1 MCFFAIGL
9 FSHAEGAKD
18 LIECLLWRDLS
29 TGDVG
34 EVVEGE
40 TEIFGKEVAAELV
53 VEAVDDAEE
62 AFMSQGEGFVVT
74 GVGDDDVIGIGGQ
87 TGMLRF
93 FKDSPFQV
101 VYALPCLCT
110 DHG

>member
-1 MCFFAIGL
+1 MASL
-9 FSHAEGAKD
+9 SDAEGAKD
-18 LIECLLWRDLS
+18 LIERLLWGDLAA
-29 TGDVG
+29 GDVG

-74 GVGDDDVIGIGGQ
+74 GVGDDDVVGIGGQ
-87 TGMLRF
+87 VGMLRF
-93 FKDSPFQV
+93 FKDSLFQIRD
-101 VYALPCLCT
+101 ALPCLCT